1 MSNQPNKAHWY
12 FRVHSQCPEPGPAA
26 QQLHRVECSSP
37 ALCPGFCLWESLLAR
52 KWRCTLKVT
61 LIHALPLGLSIL
73 RHGCLE
79 TPLNPSEYGDQ
90 GSEGGD
96 RKMTVLISLIFPWK
110 GLQDSETEKGQLGLT
125 IRSLHPPPHLS
136 PSSSIF
142 GVQDRPSLHSSPS
155 RPRIKSRWQ
164 PPSLV
169 ASGCRAAPNSLR
181 SGSRVFPN

>member
-125 IRSLHPPPHLS
+125 IRSLHAPPTFLLP
-136 PSSSIF
+136 
-142 GVQDRPSLHSSPS
+142 
-155 RPRIKSRWQ
+155 

-169 ASGCRAAPNSLR
+169 SRTDPPCIPPLPGHASKVGGSHPPWLLPAAELPLIL
-181 SGSRVFPN
+181 